1 VRPARSVSAPKAAP
15 KRAKRWNTPPSLPRT
30 GAQPRCTAPPGPRT
44 GALRECT
51 TPPSSRTGARRRCT
65 APSGPRTGAQRRC
78 PAPPHFADRREAESR
93 RQSLRA
99 AVQRPVRNATR
110 LCRFARRP
118 GTPRQGSRRNFPRPL
133 ASAEQDREPFRP
145 RLHSARSSGN
155 SSRHFLHAATRV
167 AVIRSDLQH
176 APKVARIP
184 AGTFTGR
191 KRSRG
196 SPQAGSAR
204 CKRSRGFR
212 QGDSASCDRSRG
224 FPQRHAARRKG
235 RRKSGRNVVSPGA
248 SLRPGGRVAVPL
260 GTSFRPG
267 GRNVVSPGTRLR
279 PGGRSVVSPGTS
291 LRPGGRAAVPPGTG
305 SRPGGR
311 TVLSPGTRS
320 SPPGRDLVPS
330 GTKPRRS
337 GHIPEPSGKIAGRSR
352 AQTPPTTASMNQY
365 TAGKR
370 GSPRSPGAARPAK
383 ARVLCSGKA
392 PGPQCSVVGH
402 HRSTVIP
409 AKAGIQSGNDS
420 RRLDPRVRGD
430 DGGDSCALHPA
441 VLKRRRGHGAQW
453 SATTAQRPQCSVV
466 GHHRS
471 TVIPAKA
478 GIQSGNDSRRLDP
491 RLRGDDGGD
500 SNAFSSSFVARR
512 TIRSSPVRLRKK
524 KGRLD
529 LGLAGTPCRDDGWAS
544 VLCQTEQQPYR
555 AQVDPQRRL
564 AAYRLGLL
572 WFGHSG
578 RSHQVL
584 SAHR

>member
-1 VRPARSVSAPKAAP
+1 
-15 KRAKRWNTPPSLPRT
+15 
-30 GAQPRCTAPPGPRT
+30 
-44 GALRECT
+44 
-51 TPPSSRTGARRRCT
+51 
-65 APSGPRTGAQRRC
+65 
-78 PAPPHFADRREAESR
+78 
-93 RQSLRA
+93 
-99 AVQRPVRNATR
+99 
-110 LCRFARRP
+110 
-118 GTPRQGSRRNFPRPL
+118 
-133 ASAEQDREPFRP
+133 
-145 RLHSARSSGN
+145 
-155 SSRHFLHAATRV
+155 
-167 AVIRSDLQH
+167 
-176 APKVARIP
+176 
-184 AGTFTGR
+184 
-191 KRSRG
+191 
-196 SPQAGSAR
+196 
-204 CKRSRGFR
+204 
-212 QGDSASCDRSRG
+212 
-224 FPQRHAARRKG
+224 
-235 RRKSGRNVVSPGA
+235 
-248 SLRPGGRVAVPL
+248 VPL

-352 AQTPPTTASMNQY
+352 AQTLPTTASMNQY

-420 RRLDPRVRGD
+420 RRLDPRD
-430 DGGDSCALHPA
+430 
-441 VLKRRRGHGAQW
+441 
-453 SATTAQRPQCSVV
+453 
-466 GHHRS
+466 
-471 TVIPAKA
+471 
-478 GIQSGNDSRRLDP
+478 
-491 RLRGDDGGD
+491 RGDDGGD